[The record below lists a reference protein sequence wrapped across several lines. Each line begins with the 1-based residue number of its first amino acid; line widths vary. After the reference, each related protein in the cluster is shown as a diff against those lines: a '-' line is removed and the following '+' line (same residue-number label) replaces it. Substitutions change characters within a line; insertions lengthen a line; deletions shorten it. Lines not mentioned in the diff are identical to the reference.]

1 MAVTVEAKFL
11 AVEGEAK
18 FLAVG
23 ETCKAIFPPA
33 PGFKEG
39 IFESSRIA
47 AEGGGTLISA
57 SAVPRREWFET
68 IAQ

>member
-23 ETCKAIFPPA
+23 ETRKAIFPPA

-47 AEGGGTLISA
+47 AEGGGG
-57 SAVPRREWFET
+57 R
-68 IAQ
+68 